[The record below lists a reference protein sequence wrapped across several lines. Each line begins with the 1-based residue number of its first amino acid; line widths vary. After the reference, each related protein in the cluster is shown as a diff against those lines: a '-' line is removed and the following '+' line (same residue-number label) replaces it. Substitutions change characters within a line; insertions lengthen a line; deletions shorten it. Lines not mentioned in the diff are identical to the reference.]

1 VPVITRNK
9 TAFGLL
15 LLLPLPILVLVSAP
29 LAALV
34 SDRQQTLLVNA
45 DNSDGTFG
53 DGTSVLRGNVEIRQG
68 TLLVQAD
75 QAEVVKAEGKVVE
88 VLLSGQPALLQQE
101 IENEGLVTATAASI
115 TYKVATGIVT
125 LTGNADV
132 DHPQYK
138 ISGEL
143 LVYDMNLQHFQG
155 SGGDNGRIR
164 IELEPEVINQADGPT
179 ANAAGA
185 SSPDDLA
192 PGATPEAGADNPA
205 EANPEAPEAAAD
217 SGSDA
222 AD

>member
-1 VPVITRNK
+1 VP
-9 TAFGLL
+9 
-15 LLLPLPILVLVSAP
+15 LVVSAP
-29 LAALV
+29 VAALV

-88 VLLSGQPALLQQE
+88 VLLSGKPALLQQE

-132 DHPQYK
+132 NHPQYK

-164 IELEPEVINQADGPT
+164 IELEPEVINLQDGNPQDG
-179 ANAAGA
+179 GA
-185 SSPDDLA
+185 PPGGQPPA
-192 PGATPEAGADNPA
+192 PPQDPET
-205 EANPEAPEAAAD
+205 AAD

-222 AD
+222 TD

>member
-1 VPVITRNK
+1 MPRNSN
-9 TAFGLL
+9 ALWLFLL
-15 LLLPLPILVLVSAP
+15 LTLLASAP

-45 DNSDGTFG
+45 DDSDGTFG
-53 DGTSVLRGNVEIRQG
+53 DGTSILRGNVEIRQG
-68 TLLVQAD
+68 TLLVKAD
-75 QAEVVKAEGKVVE
+75 QAEVIKAEGKVVE
-88 VLLSGQPALLQQE
+88 VLLSGKPALLQQE

-132 DHPQYK
+132 NHPQYK

-143 LVYDMNLQHFQG
+143 LVYDMNQQHFQG

-164 IELEPEVINQADGPT
+164 IELEPEVINMPDARPE
-179 ANAAGA
+179 
-185 SSPDDLA
+185 SSPS
-192 PGATPEAGADNPA
+192 
-205 EANPEAPEAAAD
+205 PEAPAAAD

-222 AD
+222 AH